1 MGSSDL
7 MSLRELQAGYAWR
20 KQWPIGEERTAYGCT
35 AMHTLNS
42 TNDVRRDLHDEDS
55 PPITYVLR

>member
-7 MSLRELQAGYAWR
+7 MSLRELQAGCVWR
-20 KQWPIGEERTAYGCT
+20 KQRPIGEERTVFGCT
-35 AMHTLNS
+35 AMLTSNT
-42 TNDVRRDLHDEDS
+42 TNNVLGDFHDEER